1 MQFFVSCIRG
11 RPMVAPTYCNPIYT
25 VQTKIYRF
33 IPQKGFAVT
42 LRLTDPSALLYCK
55 TSTSTNSPMVP
66 SGLMVAT

>member
-33 IPQKGFAVT
+33 ISEMRTEPLK
-42 LRLTDPSALLYCK
+42 PINIKNKSLLCF
-55 TSTSTNSPMVP
+55 S
-66 SGLMVAT
+66 